1 MGVIAALLYVR
12 RYEKDNQE
20 YSADIDLSLIYGLI
34 GGVVGAK
41 ILYLLVNIGEF
52 ISEFHFLFSNT
63 GVFLTKYLC
72 GGFVYFGGLFGF
84 LLAIYLYAKAVRI
97 PFGTLVNPAIPAL
110 ALFHAFGRIGC
121 FCAGCC
127 YGKPTES
134 VLGIVNHCSE
144 IAPNGIPLI
153 PVQLF
158 ESAAEIIL
166 FILLTA
172 LQKKQMSGEK
182 ILNIYFLLYGLT
194 RFFLE
199 FMRGDIERGFI
210 GVFSISQIIA
220 ALCVLGSFV
229 SFFQKYINAK

>member
-1 MGVIAALLYVR
+1 MLYVR
-12 RYEKDNQE
+12 WYEKNNRK

-41 ILYLLVNIGEF
+41 ILYLLVNIKEF
-52 ISEFHFLFSNT
+52 VSEFHFLFSDI
-63 GVFLTKYLC
+63 GIFLTKYLS
-72 GGFVYFGGLFGF
+72 GGFVYFGGMIGF
-84 LLAIYLYAKAVRI
+84 FVSIYLYAKIVDI
-97 PFGTLVNPAIPAL
+97 PFDAMISPAVPAL
-110 ALFHAFGRIGC
+110 AIFHAFGRVGC

-134 VLGIVNHCSE
+134 IWGIINHSSE
-144 IAPNGIPLI
+144 IAPNEVALI
-153 PVQLF
+153 PVQLL